1 MLNKLKLSVALTT
14 LGFASIAYG
23 IPTLQIGAP
32 GGPGEGIY
40 TNYQGSTTNP
50 NEDDTAI
57 TNGNTLYV
65 AGVYKDK
72 DLLIGGQY
80 DSDGDDWSSFDKKS
94 PYPTDFDGHGAVL
107 LAAVPDGTL
116 MDAINDLTIK
126 YLNNILTP
134 FYTSSTLNGLFP
146 NNHAPLKDTIADF
159 LFYDIG
165 NFANSSSTVPNFE
178 DETGADNGEIK
189 TLTIEAT
196 GLDWVHF
203 DALALETTNKGKN
216 GFKTKLRFN
225 PGSHDVTWK
234 NGGSGPPHAV
244 PEPGILLLFGTGL
257 VGLGLI
263 DRRRRK
269 H

>member
-1 MLNKLKLSVALTT
+1 MLNKLKLSVALTA
-14 LGFASIAYG
+14 LSFASIAYG

-50 NEDDTAI
+50 NEDETAI
-57 TNGNTLYV
+57 TSGNTLYV
-65 AGVYKDK
+65 AGVYKNN

-80 DSDGDDWSSFDKKS
+80 DSDGDDWSSYKNS

-107 LAAVPDGTL
+107 LAAVPEGMLAD
-116 MDAINDLTIK
+116 INNNLATLTIK
-126 YLNNILTP
+126 YLNNTLTP
-134 FYTSSTLNGLFP
+134 FYTSSTLNDLFR
-146 NNHAPLKDTIADF
+146 NSHAPLKDNIADF

-165 NFANSSSTVPNFE
+165 NFANNSGAVPNFE

-189 TLTIEAT
+189 TLTVGAT

-203 DALALETTNKGKN
+203 DALALETTKQGKTN
-216 GFKTKLRFN
+216 LRFN

-234 NGGSGPPHAV
+234 NGGSIPPHAV

-263 DRRRRK
+263 DHRRRK